1 MAVDSFL
8 PISTFPAK
16 VVAPK
21 LLEFPAAVTL
31 AEKVPV
37 EADNAAI
44 VVFPKLFELPLAVIL
59 PEKPAV
65 VPVKAPPTV
74 NDIPEA
80 VDVAPV
86 SIPPAKVNMVH
97 Q

>member
-1 MAVDSFL
+1 MFSVVTV
-8 PISTFPAK
+8 PVK
-16 VVAPK
+16 VEVPK

-59 PEKPAV
+59 HEKPAV
-65 VPVKAPPTV
+65 VPV
-74 NDIPEA
+74 I
-80 VDVAPV
+80 APV
-86 SIPPAKVNMVH
+86 PPSII
-97 Q
+97 